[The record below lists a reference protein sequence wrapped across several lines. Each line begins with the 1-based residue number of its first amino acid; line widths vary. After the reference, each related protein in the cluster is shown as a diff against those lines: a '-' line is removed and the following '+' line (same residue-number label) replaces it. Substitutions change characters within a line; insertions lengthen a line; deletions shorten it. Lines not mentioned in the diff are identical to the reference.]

1 MNNKIVKTV
10 DEHNIDRDANVMF
23 AFDLDGSEYVAY
35 RISRDE
41 EQDNLFVSK
50 VLKNLDGTFN
60 MINVDD
66 STEKSKLNSIVMSL
80 VESSVKSSAD
90 KLPSDTLSLSDGNL
104 IKFISVIFNK
114 EQKIKVRKT
123 YVTTVKKEVSR
134 VAEKYYDIVV
144 VKEEPKVV
152 EDIFPTVTPVVDAVV
167 SGPVIEPAP
176 VVQPVVVESP
186 VLTVPVVETP
196 KVEQQVTTP
205 VSPVVEVVTPI
216 VSEQPVIPVVE
227 PATVL
232 QPSVSVSAPVSEV
245 TVSFPNTTVVQPT
258 PVVAATTAVIPEP
271 VPTVLPS
278 EPQPLVFDAS
288 KETNLNAAL
297 GEVASAET
305 IPVENIAPVREF
317 GVDTPTQTTVNPQ
330 PAVAPVVQPETVVVP
345 KKLTKKAGFANSK
358 FFMFIAVGFFIA
370 SCIFMGYEAFNY
382 YQIVK

>member
-41 EQDNLFVSK
+41 GQDNLFVSK

-60 MINVDD
+60 MIDVDD

-167 SGPVIEPAP
+167 SESVIEPAP

-245 TVSFPNTTVVQPT
+245 TVSVPNTTVVQPT
-258 PVVAATTAVIPEP
+258 PTVVIPEP

-288 KETNLNAAL
+288 KEINLNAAL

-358 FFMFIAVGFFIA
+358 FFMLVAIAFFLA
-370 SCIFMGYEAFNY
+370 SCIFLGYEVFNY
-382 YQIVK
+382 FQITK

>member
-60 MINVDD
+60 MIDVDD

-144 VKEEPKVV
+144 LKEEPKVV

-167 SGPVIEPAP
+167 SEPVIEPAP
-176 VVQPVVVESP
+176 VVQSVVVESP

-227 PATVL
+227 PAIVS
-232 QPSVSVSAPVSEV
+232 QPSVNVSAPVSEV
-245 TVSFPNTTVVQPT
+245 TVSVPNTTVVQPT
-258 PVVAATTAVIPEP
+258 PTVVIPEP

-330 PAVAPVVQPETVVVP
+330 PAVAPVVQPETVVAP

-358 FFMFIAVGFFIA
+358 FFMLVAIAFFLA
-370 SCIFMGYEAFNY
+370 SCIFLGYEVFNY
-382 YQIVK
+382 FQITK